1 MMSNGVF
8 VGGGEILRGGM
19 GAKMEGGG
27 GACVALRWRLTHAW
41 RGLGGW
47 GAACRAQ
54 TARWPEYW
62 KWSAVKDSTTAS
74 C

>member
-1 MMSNGVF
+1 M
-8 VGGGEILRGGM
+8 
-19 GAKMEGGG
+19 
-27 GACVALRWRLTHAW
+27 ALRWRLTHAW
-41 RGLGGW
+41 RGLGGLG